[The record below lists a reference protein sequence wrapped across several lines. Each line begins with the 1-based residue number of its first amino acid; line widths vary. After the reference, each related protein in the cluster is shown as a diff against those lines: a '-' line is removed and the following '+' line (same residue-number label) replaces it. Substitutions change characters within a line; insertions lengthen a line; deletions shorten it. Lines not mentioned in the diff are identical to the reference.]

1 MWTKK
6 SVAGTKSSVSIRNG
20 AGFHIVKCNMF
31 LGKFLQSIQDILIF
45 VTAKQ
50 EYFRI

>member
-6 SVAGTKSSVSIRNG
+6 NVAETKCSISIRNG

-45 VTAKQ
+45 DTAKQ
-50 EYFRI
+50 ECLRI